1 MNNGNIKFISDSNLI
16 NSDYNI
22 YLNKFGER
30 ISKRKITNE
39 YTLNKEEVNKAIN
52 SFIDITYRKFDQYKL
67 MEFGE
72 FDINIS
78 SSDEEEDIQ

>member
-1 MNNGNIKFISDSNLI
+1 MVEEIQFISDSNLI

-30 ISKRKITNE
+30 ISKGKITNE
-39 YTLNKEEVNKAIN
+39 YTLNEVEVNKAIN
-52 SFIDITYRKFDQYKL
+52 SFIDITYRKFDKYKIF
-67 MEFGE
+67 EFGE